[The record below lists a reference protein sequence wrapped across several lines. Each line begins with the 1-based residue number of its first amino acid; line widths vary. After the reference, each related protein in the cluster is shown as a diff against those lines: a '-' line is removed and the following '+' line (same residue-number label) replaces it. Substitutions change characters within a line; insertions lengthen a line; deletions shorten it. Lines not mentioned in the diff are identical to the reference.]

1 MAKTLTLSLEDRAVT
16 AFAHLQGAGID
27 VGRFIESAII
37 DEAARVRGRAL
48 LAAEQLD
55 RARGRLD
62 LDEVRDIPHQIDY
75 VRPPR

>member
-1 MAKTLTLSLEDRAVT
+1 MAKTLTLSLDDQAVT
-16 AFAHLQGAGID
+16 AVAHLQSAGID
-27 VGRFIESAII
+27 VDRFIETAIV

-48 LAAEQLD
+48 LAAEQLE
-55 RARGRLD
+55 RERGQLD